1 MLSWELPPAHTGGTA
16 AHVDGLAHALAAE
29 GHEVVLVS
37 RRTDGTP
44 AITTAGGI
52 TVLRADVDLPW
63 VPDHPIG
70 RTASANHALVE
81 TALSGVDP
89 DWRPDVVH
97 AHDWTVAWASATLAA
112 AHGAPL
118 VTTFHRTERSRH
130 SGHVPAGVP
139 EEING
144 VEWWL
149 AARSRQVIT
158 ITRLLARQVSA
169 DFEIDPDLVAPIPGG
184 IDPTWWAATDGHDGV
199 ANTTASS
206 GPDSPLVFT
215 WGRVQYE
222 KGFQVLANAMA
233 MVRAEIPGVRCVIAG
248 RGTYLAELQ
257 SQIDVAG
264 LSDII
269 ELAGFLGDNAL
280 RATLHR
286 ADCVVIPSLYE
297 PFGVITLEALA
308 GGAAL
313 VAAETGGLAEL
324 VVGTGSALTF
334 EPGRAEDLAARILEV
349 LTDHELAA
357 GLRDAARD
365 LVEGSYSWQA
375 IARRTLEV
383 YRRALPS

>member
-16 AHVDGLAHALAAE
+16 AHVDGLAHALAGE
-29 GHEVVLVS
+29 GHDVVLVS

-44 AITTAGGI
+44 PVTSIGGV
-52 TVLRADVDLPW
+52 TVVRAEADLPW
-63 VPDHPIG
+63 VPEHPIG
-70 RTASANHALVE
+70 RTSSANHALVE
-81 TALSGVDP
+81 AALSALDP
-89 DWRPDVVH
+89 TWRPDVVH
-97 AHDWTVAWASATLAA
+97 AHDWTVAWAATTLSSA
-112 AHGAPL
+112 HRAPL
-118 VTTFHRTERSRH
+118 VTTFHGTERSRH
-130 SGHVPAGVP
+130 GGHVPLGAP

-158 ITRLLARQVSA
+158 ITRLLARQVTT
-169 DFEIDPDLVAPIPGG
+169 DFEIDPDLVSSIPGG
-184 IDPTWWAATDGHDGV
+184 IDPTWWAATEGDDEV
-199 ANTTASS
+199 IDAPASA

-222 KGFQVLANAMA
+222 KGFQVLAHAMSI
-233 MVRAEIPGVRCVIAG
+233 VRAEVPGVRCVIAG

-264 LSDII
+264 VSDIVD
-269 ELAGFLGDNAL
+269 LPGFISDNAL
-280 RATLHR
+280 RAALHR

-324 VVGTGSALTF
+324 VRGNGSALTF
-334 EPGRAEDLAARILEV
+334 EPGRAEDLAARIIDV
-349 LTDHELAA
+349 LTDHDLAA
-357 GLRDAARD
+357 SLRASARE
-365 LVEGSYSWQA
+365 LVEGSYSWGA
-375 IARRTLEV
+375 IARRTVDV
-383 YRRALPS
+383 YQRALPT